1 MAGHGDG
8 AAVSVEEFQ
17 ELRTQMNDLMQ
28 QLQTL
33 QLNMPH
39 REPPPNED
47 DDNEDNEAPRRA
59 AGHGHGRGGFGHG
72 FGRARRVLVGGRD
85 YDGDDDMLSDMD
97 DHRHG
102 GGHHGYRDRHRRRN
116 DDGLRNVKVSIPP
129 FSGQENADAYF
140 EWETKVEQIFDL
152 YEYSA
157 EKKAKLAAIE
167 FKGYAITWWNQVRT
181 EYQRVGHVRI
191 TWEDMKREMRRRF
204 VPAYY
209 SRDLH
214 LKLKRLV
221 QGTRTVDEYFQELE
235 MCVLRTG
242 ITEDEESTM
251 ARFLVGLNKPIA
263 DKVDMT
269 TYTCLTEL
277 VHFAKRA
284 ERQIATSYKYNA
296 SWRHSQQQGDV
307 MPQFQQQ
314 GAATPKSSSRGAN
327 RYLPTSSKQLDVK
340 GKAVSSSQPTSST
353 AATQR
358 KTSKI
363 ECFKCGGH
371 GHKQAECPN
380 RRTIIAL
387 ADGSYDSQSEEED
400 EFNNVFADLNLDTCE
415 YSAEDGTF
423 ELGLNCL
430 AIQPI
435 PTFAHNDLLQD
446 VVSPSFDE
454 ITSDDFD
461 ELLADFPDL
470 TRSIMN
476 TPSPSLVVRR
486 VLSTQFV
493 AAEQGQRHNL
503 FQSRCKVKGQV
514 CRFIIDGGS
523 CNNIV
528 SALLVEKLGLQPRR
542 HPHPYHMQWLNNSGT
557 VKVSAMIRLSF
568 SIGDYHGEVDCDIVP
583 MQACH
588 LLLGRPWQFDVDS
601 VHFGRSNK
609 HTFIHNDKKVVLI
622 PLSPEEI
629 HASDMAR
636 KKREES
642 DKRKLSEISNT
653 SKGESSNPSSHIKTH
668 ANPKQPRHTEC
679 LFVSK
684 SDMREVRNTTAP
696 FFVLLHKEV
705 LLSTNDL
712 PSSLPSVVLDLLQD
726 FEDVFPD
733 EIPAG
738 LPPLRGIEHQID
750 LVPGASLPNRPAY
763 RTNPTKT
770 KEIQRQVKELLDK
783 GYVRESL
790 SPCAVPVL
798 LVPKKDGSWR
808 MCVDCRAINAI
819 TVRYRHPIPR
829 LDDMLDELSGSIIF
843 TKIDLR
849 SGYHQ
854 IRMKLGDEWKT
865 AFKTKIGLYEWLVM
879 PFGLTNAPSTFM
891 RLMNHVLRA
900 FIGKF
905 VVVYFDDILIYSK
918 SFDEH
923 LDHIRQV
930 LAVLREEKLYGNI
943 AKCTFC
949 TDRVVFL
956 GFVVSADG
964 IQVDEEKVKAIQDW
978 PTPVNVSQVRSFH
991 GLASF
996 YRRFVKNFSTL
1007 AAPLNNLT
1015 KKDVPFTWGHDED
1028 QAFHTLKT
1036 QLCEAPLLQ
1045 LPDFG
1050 KTFEIECDASGI
1062 GIGGVLLQE
1071 GKPVAYFSEK
1081 LNGPHLNYS
1090 VYDKELYALVRVLEV
1105 WHHYLLPKEFVIHS
1119 DHEALKYLKSQGKL
1133 NRRHA
1138 KWVEFIET
1146 FPYVVKHKRGKDNI
1160 VADALSRRCA
1170 LITQLDTKV
1179 LGLESIK
1186 TLYAVDADF
1195 NEPFSR
1201 CIDGKG
1207 WDKYYVHD
1215 GFLFRTNKICI
1226 PACSI
1231 RQVLLQEA
1239 HAGGLAGHFG
1249 VKKTLDMLSDHFFWP
1264 HMRRDVQRHVGCCIV
1279 CLKAKSRLNPHGLYT
1294 PLPIPHVP
1302 WEDISMDFVLGLPRS
1317 QRGRDSIYV
1326 VVDRFSKM
1334 AHFIPCH
1341 KSDDA
1346 SHIADLFFR
1355 EIVRLHGVPKTIVS
1369 DQDTKFL
1376 SYFWKTLWA
1385 KLGTKLLFST
1395 TCHPQT
1401 DGQTEVVNRTL
1412 STMLRAVLKKNL
1424 KLWEDC
1430 LPHVEF
1436 AYNRAVHSTTN
1447 SCPFEIV
1454 YGFKPHTPM
1463 DLLPLPLQEQ
1473 VNLDATKRSDFIKRL
1488 HVETR
1493 KNIEKKS
1500 AQYAKQANK
1509 GKKKVTF
1516 QPGDLVWL
1524 HLRKDRFPQQRKSK
1538 LSPRGDGPFK
1548 VLQQINDNAYKL
1560 ELPPEYSNVS
1570 TTFNVKD
1577 LLPFPGEPE
1586 SRTTPS
1592 QEGEANEDIPSIHSS
1607 PNEATLDIAGPITRS
1622 RAKQLEKEIHS
1633 QVNANLMLNN
1643 QITLNEPMLL
1653 STCFNVLRNDGV
1665 HEQAWDDD
1673 GFCLPN
1679 ICMEPGRA

>member
-1 MAGHGDG
+1 
-8 AAVSVEEFQ
+8 
-17 ELRTQMNDLMQ
+17 MNDLVQ

-33 QLNMPH
+33 QLNIPR

-47 DDNEDNEAPRRA
+47 DDIDEEDEPPRRP
-59 AGHGHGRGGFGHG
+59 AGRGRGGRGHG
-72 FGRARRVLVGGRD
+72 LLNFGRARRIPVRGGRD

-102 GGHHGYRDRHRRRN
+102 GHRGYRDRHRRLD
-116 DDGLRNVKVSIPP
+116 DDGLSKVKVSIPK
-129 FSGQENADAYF
+129 FNGKESADDYF

-152 YEYSA
+152 YPYPPV
-157 EKKAKLAAIE
+157 KKAKLAAIE
-167 FKGYAITWWNQVRT
+167 FSGYAITWWNQVCT
-181 EYQRVGHVRI
+181 ELRRAGHDRI

-235 MCVLRTG
+235 MCLLRTG

-269 TYTCLTEL
+269 KYTCLTEL

-284 ERQIATSYKYNA
+284 ERQLAGSYKDRASFSAHNSATS
-296 SWRHSQQQGDV
+296 WRQSQQHGSGV
-307 MPQFQQQ
+307 H
-314 GAATPKSSSRGAN
+314 TPSSRA
-327 RYLPTSSKQLDVK
+327 TSSKHFDSK
-340 GKAVSSSQPTSST
+340 GKAVSSTQSSSSAT
-353 AATQR
+353 AAPR
-358 KTSKI
+358 HTSKI

-380 RRTIIAL
+380 RHTIIAL

-400 EFNNVFADLNLDTCE
+400 E
-415 YSAEDGTF
+415 S
-423 ELGLNCL
+423 
-430 AIQPI
+430 
-435 PTFAHNDLLQD
+435 
-446 VVSPSFDE
+446 SPY
-454 ITSDDFD
+454 
-461 ELLADFPDL
+461 
-470 TRSIMN
+470 
-476 TPSPSLVVRR
+476 LVVRR

-528 SALLVEKLGLQPRR
+528 SVLLVEKLGLPTRR

-557 VKVSAMIRLSF
+557 VKVSSMVRLSF

-588 LLLGRPWQFDVDS
+588 LLLGRPWQFDV
-601 VHFGRSNK
+601 
-609 HTFIHNDKKVVLI
+609 
-622 PLSPEEI
+622 E
-629 HASDMAR
+629 
-636 KKREES
+636 
-642 DKRKLSEISNT
+642 
-653 SKGESSNPSSHIKTH
+653 
-668 ANPKQPRHTEC
+668 
-679 LFVSK
+679 
-684 SDMREVRNTTAP
+684 
-696 FFVLLHKEV
+696 
-705 LLSTNDL
+705 
-712 PSSLPSVVLDLLQD
+712 D

-733 EIPAG
+733 EVPAG

-763 RTNPTKT
+763 RANPEET

-808 MCVDCRAINAI
+808 M
-819 TVRYRHPIPR
+819 Y
-829 LDDMLDELSGSIIF
+829 
-843 TKIDLR
+843 
-849 SGYHQ
+849 
-854 IRMKLGDEWKT
+854 
-865 AFKTKIGLYEWLVM
+865 
-879 PFGLTNAPSTFM
+879 
-891 RLMNHVLRA
+891 
-900 FIGKF
+900 
-905 VVVYFDDILIYSK
+905 
-918 SFDEH
+918 
-923 LDHIRQV
+923 
-930 LAVLREEKLYGNI
+930 
-943 AKCTFC
+943 
-949 TDRVVFL
+949 RVVFL
-956 GFVVSADG
+956 GFVVTADG
-964 IQVDEEKVKAIQDW
+964 IQVDEEKVKAIKDW
-978 PTPVNVSQVRSFH
+978 PTPTNVSQIRSLH
-991 GLASF
+991 GLAGF
-996 YRRFVKNFSTL
+996 YRRFVKDFSTI

-1015 KKDVPFTWGHDED
+1015 KKDVPFKWGDDQE
-1028 QAFHTLKT
+1028 QAFVELKRK
-1036 QLCEAPLLQ
+1036 LCEAPLLQ
-1045 LPDFG
+1045 LPNFG

-1071 GKPVAYFSEK
+1071 GKPIAYFSEK

-1105 WHHYLLPKEFVIHS
+1105 WQHYLLPKEFVIHS

-1138 KWVEFIET
+1138 KWIEFIET
-1146 FPYVVKHKRGKDNI
+1146 FPYVVKHKRGKDNN
-1160 VADALSRRCA
+1160 VADALSRRC
-1170 LITQLDTKV
+1170 
-1179 LGLESIK
+1179 GL
-1186 TLYAVDADF
+1186 
-1195 NEPFSR
+1195 
-1201 CIDGKG
+1201 
-1207 WDKYYVHD
+1207 YYVHD
-1215 GFLFRTNKICI
+1215 DFLFRTNKLCI

-1249 VKKTLDMLSDHFFWP
+1249 IKKTLDMLSDHFFWP
-1264 HMRRDVQRHVGCCIV
+1264 HMRRDVQRHVERCII

-1294 PLPIPHVP
+1294 PLPIPTVP
-1302 WEDISMDFVLGLPRS
+1302 WEDISMDFILGLPRS
-1317 QRGRDSIYV
+1317 QRGRDSIFV
-1326 VVDRFSKM
+1326 IVDRFSKM

-1346 SHIADLFFR
+1346 SHVADLFFR

-1369 DQDTKFL
+1369 DRDTKFL

-1424 KLWEDC
+1424 KQWEEC

-1436 AYNRAVHSTTN
+1436 AYNRALHSTTN
-1447 SCPFEIV
+1447 FCPFEIV

-1463 DLLPLPLQEQ
+1463 DLLPLPLQE
-1473 VNLDATKRSDFIKRL
+1473 
-1488 HVETR
+1488 
-1493 KNIEKKS
+1493 
-1500 AQYAKQANK
+1500 
-1509 GKKKVTF
+1509 

-1548 VLQQINDNAYKL
+1548 VLKKINDNAYKI

-1570 TTFNVKD
+1570 PTFNVKD
-1577 LLPFPGEPE
+1577 LLPFVGEPE

-1592 QEGEANEDIPSIHSS
+1592 QEGEADEDIPSIHSS
-1607 PNEATLDIAGPITRS
+1607 SNETPLDISGPITRS
-1622 RAKQLEKEIHS
+1622 RAKQYEAS
-1633 QVNANLMLNN
+1633 A
-1643 QITLNEPMLL
+1643 
-1653 STCFNVLRNDGV
+1653 
-1665 HEQAWDDD
+1665 A
-1673 GFCLPN
+1673 
-1679 ICMEPGRA
+1679 